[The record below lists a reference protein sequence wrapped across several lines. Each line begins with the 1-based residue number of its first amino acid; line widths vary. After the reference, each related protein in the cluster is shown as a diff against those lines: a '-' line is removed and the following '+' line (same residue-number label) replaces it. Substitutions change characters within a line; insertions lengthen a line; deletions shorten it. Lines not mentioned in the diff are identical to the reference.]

1 MRALL
6 VGATGGTGLEVIRQ
20 APARGIDITAL
31 VRSPDKLGDLAASA
45 DVVTGDVFDVDQL
58 AQAAGTCDA
67 AICAIGAPGGF
78 LGRGATTVYSRAAT
92 ALTAA
97 LGRAGVAR
105 LVFCSSAGVEPHDP
119 GEVLFYRLVAKPL
132 FLQRAYD
139 DMIVAEASVRS
150 STLDWT
156 LVRPGRLTD
165 QPGTG
170 TYRVSPRYRPQGGG
184 GISRAD
190 VASFLL
196 DQLTDTAWSRQTPT
210 LAT

>member
-20 APARGIDITAL
+20 APGRGVDITAL

-45 DVVTGDVFDVDQL
+45 NVVTGDVFDVDQL

-67 AICAIGAPGGF
+67 AICTIGAPAGF
-78 LGRGATTVYSRAAT
+78 LGRGATTVYSRAAA
-92 ALTAA
+92 ALTEA
-97 LGRAGVAR
+97 LGRAGVTR
-105 LVFCSSAGVEPHDP
+105 LVFCTSAGVEPHDP
-119 GEVLFYRLVAKPL
+119 GELLPYRLIAKPL

-139 DMIVAEASVRS
+139 DMIIAEATIRR

-156 LVRPGRLTD
+156 LVRPGRLVD

-170 TYRVSPRYRPQGGG
+170 TYRVSPRYRPPGQTS
-184 GISRAD
+184 IPRAD

-196 DQLTDTAWSRQTPT
+196 DQLADTGWSRRTPT

>member
-20 APARGIDITAL
+20 APGRGIDITAL

-45 DVVTGDVFDVDQL
+45 TVVTGDVFDVDQL
-58 AQAAGTCDA
+58 ARSAGACDA
-67 AICAIGAPGGF
+67 AICTLGAPAGF
-78 LGRGATTVYSRAAT
+78 LGRGATTVYSRAAA
-92 ALTAA
+92 ALTEA
-97 LGRAGVAR
+97 LGQAGVAR
-105 LVFCSSAGVEPHDP
+105 LVFCTSAGVEPHDP
-119 GEVLFYRLVAKPL
+119 GELLPYRLIAKPL

-139 DMIVAEASVRS
+139 DMIIAEDTIRR

-156 LVRPGRLTD
+156 LVRPGRLVD

-170 TYRVSPRYRPQGGG
+170 TYRVSPRYRPPGQTS
-184 GISRAD
+184 IPRAD

-196 DQLTDTAWSRQTPT
+196 DQIADTAWSRQTPT
-210 LAT
+210 LAS